1 MKFIKNMQILRA
13 FHRVGTCL
21 SDIFTMS
28 VTDNNYV
35 WTTGQEKIGCLST
48 GVLPVEGTAII
59 LALTLARYIFYW
71 RVRRTK

>member
-13 FHRVGTCL
+13 FYRVGTCL

-35 WTTGQEKIGCLST
+35 WTTGQEKKLGAYLQVSY
-48 GVLPVEGTAII
+48 PSKAQQ
-59 LALTLARYIFYW
+59 
-71 RVRRTK
+71 